1 MPGGGAS
8 ARSFPSLR
16 LGSGEVDTELDNA
29 KRYGFTH
36 SFDPVR
42 YPAQRDDCVYYLIRE
57 RGGSLLV
64 QRKCL
69 SFLDYKKIGL

>member
-1 MPGGGAS
+1 MRRSVSREPGQT
-8 ARSFPSLR
+8 

-36 SFDPVR
+36 LFDPVR
-42 YPAQRDDCVYYLIRE
+42 YPAQRDDCVYYLIGE

>member
-1 MPGGGAS
+1 MRRSVSREPGQT
-8 ARSFPSLR
+8 

-64 QRKCL
+64 QRKCIFKNPKL
-69 SFLDYKKIGL
+69 HK